1 MARKI
6 KLNPSTQLFKGAR
19 ILRDIKAVSS
29 FSVAKIIKRL
39 INKFIGKR
47 IVRHLWI
54 R

>member
-19 ILRDIKAVSS
+19 MLRDLKAVSS
-29 FSVAKIIKRL
+29 FSVAKIVKRL
-39 INKFIGKR
+39 INKWIGKN
-47 IVRHLWI
+47 IVRRLWL

>member
-19 ILRDIKAVSS
+19 ILRDLKAVSS
-29 FSVAKIIKRL
+29 FSVAKILKRL
-39 INKFIGKR
+39 INKFIGNK
-47 IVRHLWI
+47 IVRHLWL